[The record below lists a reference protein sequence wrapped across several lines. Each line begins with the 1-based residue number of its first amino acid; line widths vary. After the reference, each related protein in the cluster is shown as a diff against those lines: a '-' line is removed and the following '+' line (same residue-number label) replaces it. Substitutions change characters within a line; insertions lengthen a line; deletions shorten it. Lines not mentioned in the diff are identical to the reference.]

1 MKQKTMLIVY
11 VEWIDAHSNSDWMNE
26 NGIDK
31 FSVGDWWCS
40 SVGFLL
46 RRTKKEITIALRYE
60 PKCDIHDEEQW
71 GCLQRI
77 PTTWIRKWRVLGRMR
92 REPRGFIERKGT

>member
-1 MKQKTMLIVY
+1 MKSKVMPIVY
-11 VEWIDAHSNSDWMNE
+11 VEWIDAHSNSGWMDE
-26 NGIDK
+26 KEIDE
-31 FSVGDWWCS
+31 FASGDWWCS
-40 SVGFLL
+40 CVGFLV

-60 PKCDIHDEEQW
+60 PKSAMHDEEQW

-77 PTTWIRKWRVLGRMR
+77 PTTWIRKWRVLGQVR